1 MIKLIDILNEAEIP
15 VTGASGE
22 KVASFKPKKDGEAFE
37 RGYKSIKTSI
47 DPETGT
53 FTQEFEALPKFDEIR
68 RNLLKYRREVQ
79 AFKFSTN
86 EDVAKVAKDAN
97 ATLYKAAQLV
107 LALDKMLEL
116 QRQNGLCPTPK

>member
-1 MIKLIDILNEAEIP
+1 MIKLLDIISEAEVP
-15 VTGASGE
+15 VTGAGGE

-53 FTQEFEALPKFDEIR
+53 FTQEFEALPKFEDMR
-68 RNLLKYRREVQ
+68 RNLLNYRKEVQ
-79 AFKFSTN
+79 AFKYSAN
-86 EDVAKVAKDAN
+86 EDIAKVAKDAN
-97 ATLYKAAQLV
+97 SYLYKASQLI

-116 QRQNGLCPTPK
+116 QRNK

>member
-37 RGYKSIKTSI
+37 RGYKSIKTSM
-47 DPETGT
+47 DPETGAY
-53 FTQEFEALPKFDEIR
+53 TQEFEALPKFDEIR
-68 RNLLKYRREVQ
+68 RNVLKYRREVQ
-79 AFKFSTN
+79 AFKYSTN
-86 EDVAKVAKDAN
+86 EDIAKVAKDAN
-97 ATLYKAAQLV
+97 SYLYKAAQMI

-116 QRQNGLCPTPK
+116 QRKQQ